1 MEDQTQTTETTQ
13 NTEAPAAPSL
23 ALSDLV
29 LLLNL
34 VRVTAERGAIKADEM
49 NAVGAVYEKLFKFL
63 QASGALAQSQ
73 SEDTPEVEE
82 TPAE

>member
-1 MEDQTQTTETTQ
+1 MEDQTTETQ
-13 NTEAPAAPSL
+13 NTEASEAPSL

-49 NAVGAVYEKLFKFL
+49 NAVGTVYEKLFKFL
-63 QASGALAQSQ
+63 QASGALSQAQSQ
-73 SEDTPEVEE
+73 DTPAVEE